1 MEGLDFALGTIE
13 QAVEA
18 DKIFGNYVK
27 DFGAYIGTI
36 RSATI
41 MNGKEPKK
49 SRGLKLEIET
59 EQGMIQDVFWFIG
72 KTGKPVQFSINKI
85 QTGLLPC
92 VRLRTVDAVV
102 GKDGTSYPQLVGRK
116 VGVLVNIELSMY
128 KNKEQSKTLIDRFFD
143 VETNK
148 TGSEVIGKKPAA
160 QKEKAEK
167 RLHVIDNRGTAAKTG
182 ESSAS
187 DPFSESKDDVSSDAD
202 PFGNDT
208 ESDTVN
214 DTSAEDAQEEVNA
227 KAEAEAKIKAAAYA
241 KVAEEKVKAAV
252 KADAEAKAKIIADA
266 KAADEAKT
274 ATEGT
279 SEAAPEDSED
289 FWNEG

>member
-1 MEGLDFALGTIE
+1 MTEAGMNFALGTVE
-13 QAVEA
+13 EAVEA

-41 MNGKEPKK
+41 VEGKLPKK

-72 KTGKPVQFSINKI
+72 KTGKTVQFSVNKI

-102 GKDGTSYPQLVGRK
+102 GKDGTTYPQLVGRK

-148 TGSEVIGKKPAA
+148 TGSEVIGKKPAV
-160 QKEKAEK
+160 QKEKAEE
-167 RLHVIDNRGTAAKTG
+167 RLHITDNRGTVAQAGAVDST
-182 ESSAS
+182 
-187 DPFSESKDDVSSDAD
+187 DPFDESKDESGEAD
-202 PFGNDT
+202 PFENDT
-208 ESDTVN
+208 ASDTVS
-214 DTSAEDAQEEVNA
+214 DTSAEDAQAEAEV
-227 KAEAEAKIKAAAYA
+227 KAEAKIKAAEDA
-241 KVAEEKVKAAV
+241 KVAEEKAKAEV
-252 KADAEAKAKIIADA
+252 KADTEA
-266 KAADEAKT
+266 

-279 SEAAPEDSED
+279 SEAAPEDDKD